1 MEFPESLLAVV
12 KRAVK
17 KYPADIEKCV
27 AEAEKALR
35 KRKAFTEWLDILIT
49 QGVQEI
55 VYDIRHQ
62 INTRIKNENK
72 EYGGKSTVIP
82 GASEAV
88 QEVESVYAYRIA
100 GTMLGLVLGVQLLDI
115 ANSEAAIANGHQFNS
130 VLARSL
136 MPLVPNDKRVQEAVS
151 EKRLQKM
158 FREAQGGKS

>member
-1 MEFPESLLAVV
+1 MEFPESLLTVV

-27 AEAEKALR
+27 AEAEKLLR
-35 KRKAFTEWLDILIT
+35 KRKAFTEWVGMLIT

-62 INTRIKNENK
+62 INVRIKKENK

-100 GTMLGLVLGVQLLDI
+100 GTMLGLVLGADLRGI
-115 ANSEAAIANGHQFNS
+115 ADSEAAIANGHQFNS
-130 VLARSL
+130 ILARRL
-136 MPLVPNDKRVQEAVS
+136 MPLVPKDKRVQDVVT

-158 FREAQGGKS
+158 FREAQSGKS